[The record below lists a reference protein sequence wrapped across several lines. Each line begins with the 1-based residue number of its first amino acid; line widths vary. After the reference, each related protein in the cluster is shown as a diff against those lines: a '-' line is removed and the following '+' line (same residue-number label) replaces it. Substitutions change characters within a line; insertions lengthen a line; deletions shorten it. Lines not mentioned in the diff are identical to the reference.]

1 MKFLKNIFD
10 VWAFEF
16 RSIRRDSGIM
26 LFALIVPLAYPLLYA
41 FIYNNETI
49 REVPVAV
56 VDEADSP
63 LSRKFVRML
72 DATADVQVQSLA
84 ASMDEAEDMN
94 RRGLTYGTV
103 HIPADFDKTLAR
115 GEQATI
121 GVYADMA
128 GMLYYKAL
136 MLSTTNVSLEL
147 NKELKASKYY
157 LGGTDRQLQIA
168 TQPVEYTEIA
178 LYNPRGGFAAF
189 LLPAVLMLIIQQT
202 LMLSIGMSGGETRE
216 RYNGRALPPR
226 PEFDN
231 TLAVLL
237 GKTLIYFPLYM
248 IEALY
253 MYYVVTDMF
262 TLPMLGSVSDFV
274 LFMIPYILAC
284 IFMAITFSSF
294 IFRREDCIM
303 LYVFMSLPLLFIS
316 GISWPGASV
325 PMFWKVISWVFP
337 STFALNGYV
346 RIHSMGANLS
356 QVEPEFT
363 GLWIQ
368 TIVYMILAA
377 IFYHRVVRKGESKP
391 LEAADK

>member
-1 MKFLKNIFD
+1 MNFLQDIYK
-10 VWAFEF
+10 VWSFEF
-16 RSIRRDSGIM
+16 RNILRDSGVM

-41 FIYNNETI
+41 FIYDNETV
-49 REVPVAV
+49 REVPVVV

-72 DATADVQVQSLA
+72 DATSDVCVEAHA
-84 ASMDEAEDMN
+84 ASMEEAEDMN
-94 RRGLTYGTV
+94 RRGIAYGTV
-103 HIPADFDKTLAR
+103 HIPADFDKLLAR

-136 MLSTTNVSLEL
+136 MLSSTNVSLEL
-147 NKELKASKYY
+147 NKELKAGKFYV
-157 LGGTDRQLQIA
+157 GGTDRQLEIA
-168 TQPVEYTEIA
+168 TQPVEYSEIT
-178 LYNPRGGFAAF
+178 LFNSRNGFAAF
-189 LLPAVLMLIIQQT
+189 LLPAVLMLILQQT
-202 LMLSIGMSGGETRE
+202 LMLAIGMTGGETRE
-216 RYNGRALPPR
+216 RYAGRALPPR

-248 IEALY
+248 LEALY
-253 MYYVVTDMF
+253 MFYVVTDMF
-262 TLPMLGSVSDFV
+262 TLPMLGSVVDFV

-294 IFRREDCIM
+294 VFRREDCIM

-325 PMFWKVISWVFP
+325 PEFWKVVGYLFP

-356 QVEPEFT
+356 QVEPEFI
-363 GLWIQ
+363 GLWVQ
-368 TIVYMILAA
+368 TLVYMVLAA
-377 IFYHRVVRKGESKP
+377 IFYHRAAKRTESTLP
-391 LEAADK
+391 EAINN

>member
-1 MKFLKNIFD
+1 MNFLRDIFK
-10 VWAFEF
+10 VWNFEF
-16 RSIRRDSGIM
+16 RNILRDSGII

-41 FIYNNETI
+41 FIYNNETVH
-49 REVPVAV
+49 EVPVAV
-56 VDEADSP
+56 VDEANSP

-72 DATADVQVQSLA
+72 DATADVNVA
-84 ASMDEAEDMN
+84 FRAISMDEAEAMN
-94 RRGLTYGTV
+94 QQGLTYGTV
-103 HIPADFDKTLAR
+103 HIPADFDQLLDQGK
-115 GEQATI
+115 QATI
-121 GVYADMA
+121 GIYADMA

-136 MLSTTNVSLEL
+136 MLSATNVSLEM
-147 NKELKASKYY
+147 NKELKAGKFYV
-157 LGGTDRQLQIA
+157 GGTDRQLDIA
-168 TQPVEYTEIA
+168 TQPVEYYEVT
-178 LYNPRGGFAAF
+178 LFNPRSGFAAF
-189 LLPAVLMLIIQQT
+189 LLPAVLMLILQQT
-202 LMLSIGMSGGETRE
+202 LMLSIGMTGGETRE
-216 RYNGRALPPR
+216 RYNGRALPMR

-237 GKTLIYFPLYM
+237 GKVLVYFPLYM
-248 IEALY
+248 LEALY
-253 MYYVVTDMF
+253 MYYFVTDLF
-262 TLPMLGSVSDFV
+262 SLPMLGHVSDFV
-274 LFMIPYILAC
+274 LFMIPYILSC

-325 PMFWKVISWVFP
+325 PEFWKIVSYLFP

-356 QVEPEFT
+356 QVEPEFF

-377 IFYHRVVRKGESKP
+377 IFYHRVSKKTGSALP
-391 LEAADK
+391 SVANK

>member
-1 MKFLKNIFD
+1 MNFLQDIFK
-10 VWAFEF
+10 VWSFEF
-16 RSIRRDSGIM
+16 RNILRDSGVI

-49 REVPVAV
+49 HEVPVVV
-56 VDEADSP
+56 VDEANSA
-63 LSRKFVRML
+63 LSRKFIRML
-72 DATADVQVQSLA
+72 DATADVNVA
-84 ASMDEAEDMN
+84 VRATSMEEAENLN
-94 RRGLTYGTV
+94 REGLSYGTV
-103 HIPADFDKTLAR
+103 HIPADFDQLLDQ

-121 GVYADMA
+121 GIYADMA

-136 MLSTTNVSLEL
+136 MLSATNVSLEM
-147 NKELKASKYY
+147 NKELKAGKFYV
-157 LGGTDRQLQIA
+157 GGTDRQLEIA
-168 TQPVEYTEIA
+168 TQPVEYSEVT
-178 LYNPRGGFAAF
+178 LFNSRNGFAAF

-202 LMLSIGMSGGETRE
+202 LMLSIGMTGGETRE
-216 RYNGRALPPR
+216 RYNGRALPMR

-237 GKTLIYFPLYM
+237 GKVLLYFPLYM
-248 IEALY
+248 LEALY
-253 MYYVVTDMF
+253 MYYFVTDLF
-262 TLPMLGSVSDFV
+262 TLPMLGQVSDFV
-274 LFMIPYILAC
+274 LFMIPYILSC

-316 GISWPGASV
+316 GISWPGAAV
-325 PMFWKVISWVFP
+325 PEFWKIISYLFP

-356 QVEPEFT
+356 QVEPEFI

-368 TIVYMILAA
+368 TVVYMILAA
-377 IFYHRVVRKGESKP
+377 IFYHRVSKTSGLALP
-391 LEAADK
+391 SVTNK

>member
-1 MKFLKNIFD
+1 MRFLSDIYK
-10 VWAFEF
+10 VWSFEF
-16 RSIRRDSGIM
+16 RNILRDSGVI

-56 VDEADSP
+56 VDEADSQ
-63 LSRKFVRML
+63 LSRRFVRML
-72 DATADVQVQSLA
+72 DATADVKVA
-84 ASMDEAEDMN
+84 ARALSMEEAEELN
-94 RRGLTYGTV
+94 RTGKTYGTIR
-103 HIPADFDKTLAR
+103 IPAEFDKQLAR
-115 GEQATI
+115 GEQTTI

-136 MLSTTNVSLEL
+136 MLSSTNVSLEL
-147 NKELKASKYY
+147 NKEIKAERFYT
-157 LGGTDRQLQIA
+157 GATDRQLEIA
-168 TQPVEYTEIA
+168 AQPVEYFDVA
-178 LYNPRGGFAAF
+178 LFNPKGGFAAF
-189 LLPAVLMLIIQQT
+189 LLPAVLMLILQQT
-202 LMLSIGMSGGETRE
+202 LMLSIGMTGGETRE
-216 RYNGRALPPR
+216 RYAGRVLPPR

-253 MYYVVTDMF
+253 MFYFVSDLF
-262 TLPMLGSVSDFV
+262 TLPMLGSVVDYV
-274 LFMIPYILAC
+274 LFMIPYILSC

-316 GISWPGASV
+316 GISWPGTAV
-325 PMFWKVISWVFP
+325 PEFWKVVSWIFP

-346 RIHSMGANLS
+346 RIHSMGATLS
-356 QVEPEFT
+356 QVEPEFI
-363 GLWIQ
+363 GLWVQ
-368 TIVYMILAA
+368 TIVYMVFAA
-377 IFYHRVVRKGESKP
+377 IFYHKVARKAESER
-391 LEAADK
+391 LATEDK